1 MSNEKEIEKTEYQV
15 LSRKYR
21 PIYFSELIGQDTLVQ
36 VLTNAIKKNRV
47 AHAYL
52 LTGIRGVGKTTTARL
67 IARAINCENIKDN
80 DFEPCGKCDSCKSI
94 LEEKNMDVVEM
105 DAASRTGVDDVR
117 EIIENVKYKPV
128 SCKYKVYIIDEVH
141 MLSKN
146 AFNALLKTL
155 EEPPP
160 HIKFLFATTEVN
172 KIPVTILSRCQRFD
186 LFRINNKILID
197 HMLDIARKE
206 NISIASEAVALIVR
220 AAEGSVRDALSL
232 LDQVA
237 TNFQENIDENH
248 IVKMLGLAD
257 KGKIYDLLDLIF
269 KGKAPEALLLFKTL
283 YSQGADILMIFEE
296 MIRVTHFLTEVK
308 ILPSIMKESYIPE
321 VEKNRAKEMSSQ
333 LTMSVL
339 GRFWQALFRGYQD
352 LQKTGYTQQT
362 AEMIIIRL
370 IYISDIPPPSDLVKK
385 IEEKEVTNKDKF
397 HADVNE
403 QSNNEK
409 VLNSLSSDSKK
420 ETKELVNNVKKEIKT
435 FRELVELFNYYREAI
450 LYTKLYN
457 EVKVIKFEEGK
468 LTLNIERLSD
478 PNLVKK
484 IIKLIS
490 KWTGR
495 IWTISLSD
503 GKTGKTLAEE
513 DIILKENKLENIKKY
528 PDVKRI
534 LESFPN
540 ATIHSIEPLD
550 DSSNIHKENKTHL
563 RQEKK

>member
-1 MSNEKEIEKTEYQV
+1 MNKEKEIKKIEYQV

-21 PIYFSELIGQDTLVQ
+21 PKYFSELIGQETLVQ

-52 LTGIRGVGKTTTARL
+52 LTGIRGVGKTTIARL
-67 IARAINCENIKDN
+67 IARALNCENIKEN

-94 LEEKNMDVVEM
+94 LEEKNMDVIEM

-117 EIIENVKYKPV
+117 EIIENVKYKPT

-186 LFRINNKILID
+186 LFRINNKVLIEHILN
-197 HMLDIARKE
+197 IAKKE
-206 NISIASEAVALIVR
+206 SISIVPEAVNLIVR

-232 LDQVA
+232 LDQA
-237 TNFQENIDENH
+237 TTNLQEKIDENH

-269 KGKAPEALLLFKTL
+269 KGNAPESLILFKTL

-296 MIRVTHFLTEVK
+296 MIRITHFLTEIK
-308 ILPSIMKESYIPE
+308 ILPSILKESYITE
-321 VEKNRAKEMSSQ
+321 MEKNRAEEISGK

-339 GRFWQALFRGYQD
+339 GIFWQALFRGYQE
-352 LQKTGYTQQT
+352 LQKTAYTQQT
-362 AEMIIIRL
+362 SEMIIIRL
-370 IYISDIPPPSDLVKK
+370 IYLSDIPPPSDIVKK
-385 IEEKEVTNKDKF
+385 IEKIEETTKDRF
-397 HADVNE
+397 HTDLKD
-403 QSNNEK
+403 QSNTEK
-409 VLNSLSSDSKK
+409 ILNNLSSASKN
-420 ETKELVNNVKKEIKT
+420 EPEELINNVKKIIKS
-435 FRELVELFNYYREAI
+435 FRELVELFNLYKEVL

-457 EVKVIKFEEGK
+457 EVKVITFEEGK
-468 LTLNIERLSD
+468 LTLNIDGLND
-478 PNLVKK
+478 PNFVKQ
-484 IIKLIS
+484 ITKLIS

-495 IWTISLSD
+495 IWTVSLSD
-503 GKTGKTLAEE
+503 NKTGKTLAEE
-513 DIILKENKLENIKKY
+513 DIILKENKLEKIKKY
-528 PDVKRI
+528 PDVKKI
-534 LESFPN
+534 LETFPE
-540 ATIHSIEPLD
+540 ATIHSIESID
-550 DSSNIHKENKTHL
+550 DLNDIHQDNKTHL
-563 RQEKK
+563 KQEKK